1 MLSQGAS
8 PQPKSREQAMTEL
21 RFTGMVDLGIER
33 ALSWEEMRLCRQ
45 RRQVPCS
52 RDRRE
57 CDTFQERR
65 EGQRGRSRESRSRE
79 SEMDH
84 DPGDWRI
91 RWGRNRVYVGSLS
104 LLQEPCLTWIILK
117 QGNGIFFKDGT
128 GCPGETC

>member
-1 MLSQGAS
+1 MLSQGAL

-21 RFTGMVDLGIER
+21 KFTGMVDLGIER

-52 RDRRE
+52 WDRRE

-65 EGQRGRSRESRSRE
+65 EGQRGRSQE

-104 LLQEPCLTWIILK
+104 LLQEPCLTWIIPK
-117 QGNGIFFKDGT
+117 QGNGIFLKMAVVALGKPARK
-128 GCPGETC
+128 C